1 MLSSPDT
8 IIEPTMKT
16 LRILAIDDHEM
27 TMLGYKFILE
37 SINFDGY
44 NIIVDTAT
52 SYHAG
57 KKLIEDSV
65 NTFQY
70 DILFLDVQL
79 FAPNEDQPYTGE
91 DLGILARKIVPSS
104 KIVFMSSFSDNFR
117 INSILKSVDP
127 DGYLVKTDIDPKTL
141 EDAVKTIMLDPPY
154 YSSKALGAI
163 RKKMANDIEIDEK
176 DKQILYH
183 LSKGTKNKDLEK
195 FIRLSPSSIENR
207 KRHLKTL
214 FGTENENDLA
224 LILAAKNRGF
234 I

>member
-1 MLSSPDT
+1 MSNPEHT
-8 IIEPTMKT
+8 EEATKT
-16 LRILAIDDHEM
+16 LRILAVDDHEI
-27 TMLGYKFILE
+27 TILGYKFILE
-37 SINFDGY
+37 DVEFDGY

-52 SYHAG
+52 TFESA
-57 KKLIEDSV
+57 KKIIEDSV
-65 NTFQY
+65 DSFKY

-91 DLGILARKIVPSS
+91 DLGILARKLVPET
-104 KIVFMSSFSDNFR
+104 KIVYMSSFSDNFR
-117 INSILKSVDP
+117 INSILKTVDP
-127 DGYLVKTDIDPKTL
+127 DGYLVKTDIDPKSL
-141 EDAVKTIMLDPPY
+141 EDAVKTIVLDPPY

-163 RKKMANDIEIDEK
+163 RKKMANDIELDEK
-176 DKQILYH
+176 DRKILFH
-183 LSKGTKNKDLEK
+183 LSKGTKTKDLEK

-224 LILAAKNRGF
+224 LILAAKNKGF

>member
-1 MLSSPDT
+1 
-8 IIEPTMKT
+8 MKT

-37 SINFDGY
+37 RIVFEGHS
-44 NIIVDTAT
+44 IIVDTANT
-52 SYHAG
+52 YEMG
-57 KKLIEDSV
+57 RKLIEDSV
-65 NTFQY
+65 NSFKY

-79 FAPNEDQPYTGE
+79 FPPNEDQPHTGE
-91 DLGILARKIVPSS
+91 DLGVLARRLVPETKIA
-104 KIVFMSSFSDNFR
+104 FMSSFSDNYR

-141 EDAVKTIMLDPPY
+141 EDAVKTITLNPPY
-154 YSSKALGAI
+154 YSSKALSAI
-163 RKKMANDIEIDEK
+163 RKKMTNDISLDEK
-176 DKQILYH
+176 DKKILYH
-183 LSKGTKNKDLEK
+183 LSIGTKNKDLEN

-207 KRHLKTL
+207 KRHLKSL

>member
-1 MLSSPDT
+1 MENT
-8 IIEPTMKT
+8 GTMKT

-37 SINFDGY
+37 RIVFEGY
-44 NIIVDTAT
+44 SIIVDTANT
-52 SYHAG
+52 YELG
-57 KKLIEDSV
+57 KKLIEESV
-65 NTFQY
+65 HSFKY
-70 DILFLDVQL
+70 DILFLDVQM
-79 FAPNEDQPYTGE
+79 FPPNEEQPHTGE
-91 DLGILARKIVPSS
+91 DLGVLARKLVPET
-104 KIVFMSSFSDNFR
+104 KIAFMSSFSDNYR

-141 EDAVKTIMLDPPY
+141 EDAVKTIILNPPY
-154 YSSKALGAI
+154 YSSKALSAI
-163 RKKMANDIEIDEK
+163 RKKMTNDINLDEK
-176 DKQILYH
+176 DKKILYH
-183 LSKGTKNKDLEK
+183 LSIGTKNKDLEN

-207 KRHLKTL
+207 KRHLKSL

>member
-1 MLSSPDT
+1 
-8 IIEPTMKT
+8 MKT

-37 SINFDGY
+37 NIDFEGY
-44 NIIVDTAT
+44 DIIVDTANT
-52 SYHAG
+52 YEGG

-65 NTFQY
+65 NSFKY
-70 DILFLDVQL
+70 DILLLDVQL
-79 FAPNEDQPYTGE
+79 FAPNENQPHSGE
-91 DLGILARKIVPSS
+91 DLGILARKLVPES
-104 KIVFMSSFSDNFR
+104 KIAFMSSFSDNFR

-141 EDAVKTIMLDPPY
+141 EDAVKTIILNPPY
-154 YSSKALGAI
+154 YSSKALSAI
-163 RKKMANDIEIDEK
+163 RKKMANDIELDEK

-183 LSKGTKNKDLEK
+183 LSMGTKNKDLEK
-195 FIRLSPSSIENR
+195 HIRLSPSSIENR

-214 FGTENENDLA
+214 FGTENENDMA
-224 LILAAKNRGF
+224 LIIAAKNRGF

>member
-1 MLSSPDT
+1 
-8 IIEPTMKT
+8 MKT

-37 SINFDGY
+37 RIVFDGY
-44 NIIVDTAT
+44 SIIVDTANT
-52 SYHAG
+52 FELG
-57 KKLIEDSV
+57 KRLIEESVDS
-65 NTFQY
+65 FKY
-70 DILFLDVQL
+70 DILFLDVQMYP
-79 FAPNEDQPYTGE
+79 PNEDQPHSGE
-91 DLGILARKIVPSS
+91 ELGILARQLVPDT
-104 KIVFMSSFSDNFR
+104 KIVFMSSFADNFR
-117 INSILKSVDP
+117 INSILTSVDP

-141 EDAVKTIMLDPPY
+141 EEAVKVVTLNPPY

-163 RKKMANDIEIDEK
+163 RKKLSNDINLDEK
-176 DKQILYH
+176 DKKILYH
-183 LSKGTKNKDLEK
+183 LSIGTKNKDLEK

-207 KRHLKTL
+207 KRQLKSL

>member
-1 MLSSPDT
+1 MS
-8 IIEPTMKT
+8 T

-37 SINFDGY
+37 RIAFDGY
-44 NIIVDTAT
+44 TIIVDTAN
-52 SYHAG
+52 SYESG
-57 KKLIEDSV
+57 KKLIENSA
-65 NTFQY
+65 NSFKY

-91 DLGILARKIVPSS
+91 DLGILARKIVPES
-104 KIVFMSSFSDNFR
+104 KIVYMSSFSDNYR
-117 INSILKSVDP
+117 INSILKTVDP

-141 EDAVKTIMLDPPY
+141 EDAVKTIVQNPPY
-154 YSSKALGAI
+154 YSSKALAAI
-163 RKKMANDIEIDEK
+163 RKKMSSDIDLDEK
-176 DKQILYH
+176 DRQILYH

>member
-1 MLSSPDT
+1 
-8 IIEPTMKT
+8 MKT

-37 SINFDGY
+37 RIVFEGY
-44 NIIVDTAT
+44 SIIVDTANT
-52 SYHAG
+52 YEMG
-57 KKLIEDSV
+57 RKLIEESA
-65 NTFQY
+65 NSFKY

-79 FAPNEDQPYTGE
+79 FPPNEDQPHTGE
-91 DLGILARKIVPSS
+91 DLGVLARRLVPETKIA
-104 KIVFMSSFSDNFR
+104 FMSSFSDNYR
-117 INSILKSVDP
+117 INSILKTVDP

-141 EDAVKTIMLDPPY
+141 EDAVKTITLNPPY
-154 YSSKALGAI
+154 YSSKALSAI
-163 RKKMANDIEIDEK
+163 RKKMTNDISLDEK
-176 DKQILYH
+176 DKKILYH
-183 LSKGTKNKDLEK
+183 LSIGTKNKDLEH

-207 KRHLKTL
+207 KRHLKSL